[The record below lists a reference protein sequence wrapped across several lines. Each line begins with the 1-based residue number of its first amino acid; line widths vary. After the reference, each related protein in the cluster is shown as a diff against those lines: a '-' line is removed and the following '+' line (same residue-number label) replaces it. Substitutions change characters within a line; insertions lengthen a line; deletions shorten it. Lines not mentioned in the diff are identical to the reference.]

1 MIELR
6 QIRKSYVTKY
16 ETLPVLKGLD
26 LSIEN
31 GEMVSIMGASGSGK
45 STLLNIMGLLDRFDE
60 GEYLVDGQSVKG
72 LYDDELA
79 NLRNRKFGF
88 VFQSANLIP
97 QMDLLDNVILPLT
110 YRKMSEKEMREKG
123 MALLERFG
131 LADWRRHYPN
141 ELSGGQKQRVAI
153 ARAIITEPEIILAD
167 EPTGQL
173 DSVSTAAVMDILCG
187 INRELG
193 ATLVVVTHEK
203 SVAEVAGRIISI
215 KDGEIWSDESTKLYP
230 YGYPFCFASE
240 RVFNTAK
247 RSAAEASHAERG
259 PAQLPK
265 ACANPGANMF
275 PNAAKT
281 GLNTSSQR

>member
-97 QMDLLDNVILPLT
+97 QMDLLDNVILPLA
-110 YRKMSEKEMREKG
+110 YRKMAEKEMREKG

-215 KDGEIWSDESTKLYP
+215 KDGEIWSDES
-230 YGYPFCFASE
+230 
-240 RVFNTAK
+240 
-247 RSAAEASHAERG
+247 
-259 PAQLPK
+259 
-265 ACANPGANMF
+265 
-275 PNAAKT
+275 
-281 GLNTSSQR
+281 

>member
-60 GEYLVDGQSVKG
+60 GEYFVDGQSVKG

-215 KDGEIWSDESTKLYP
+215 KDGEICSDES
-230 YGYPFCFASE
+230 
-240 RVFNTAK
+240 
-247 RSAAEASHAERG
+247 
-259 PAQLPK
+259 
-265 ACANPGANMF
+265 
-275 PNAAKT
+275 
-281 GLNTSSQR
+281 

>member
-110 YRKMSEKEMREKG
+110 YRKMAEKEMREKG

-131 LADWRRHYPN
+131 LEDWRRHYPN

-215 KDGEIWSDESTKLYP
+215 KDGEIWSDES
-230 YGYPFCFASE
+230 
-240 RVFNTAK
+240 
-247 RSAAEASHAERG
+247 
-259 PAQLPK
+259 
-265 ACANPGANMF
+265 
-275 PNAAKT
+275 
-281 GLNTSSQR
+281 

>member
-16 ETLPVLKGLD
+16 ETLSVLKGID
-26 LSIEN
+26 LCIEQ

-45 STLLNIMGLLDRFDE
+45 STLLNILGLLDRFDE

-72 LYDDELA
+72 LNDDELA
-79 NLRNRKFGF
+79 YLRNRKFGF

-110 YRKMSEKEMREKG
+110 YRNMPEKEMRERG
-123 MALLERFG
+123 MVLLERFS

-153 ARAIITEPEIILAD
+153 ARAIITDPEIILAD

-173 DSVSTAAVMDILCG
+173 DSVSTAVVMDILTG
-187 INRELG
+187 INRETG
-193 ATLVVVTHEK
+193 ATLILVTHEQG
-203 SVAEVAGRIISI
+203 VAERAHRIVYI
-215 KDGEIWSDESTKLYP
+215 KDGEICAEES
-230 YGYPFCFASE
+230 
-240 RVFNTAK
+240 
-247 RSAAEASHAERG
+247 
-259 PAQLPK
+259 
-265 ACANPGANMF
+265 
-275 PNAAKT
+275 
-281 GLNTSSQR
+281 

>member
-16 ETLPVLKGLD
+16 ETLSVLKGID
-26 LSIEN
+26 LCIEQ

-45 STLLNIMGLLDRFDE
+45 STLLNILGLLDRFDE

-72 LYDDELA
+72 LNDDELA
-79 NLRNRKFGF
+79 YLRNRKFGF

-110 YRKMSEKEMREKG
+110 YRNMPEKEMRERG
-123 MALLERFG
+123 MVLLERFS

-153 ARAIITEPEIILAD
+153 ARAIITDPEIILAD

-173 DSVSTAAVMDILCG
+173 DSVSTAVVMDILTG
-187 INRELG
+187 INRETG
-193 ATLVVVTHEK
+193 ATLILVTHEQG
-203 SVAEVAGRIISI
+203 VAERAYRIVHI
-215 KDGEIWSDESTKLYP
+215 KDGEICAEES
-230 YGYPFCFASE
+230 
-240 RVFNTAK
+240 
-247 RSAAEASHAERG
+247 
-259 PAQLPK
+259 
-265 ACANPGANMF
+265 
-275 PNAAKT
+275 
-281 GLNTSSQR
+281 

>member
-110 YRKMSEKEMREKG
+110 YRKMADKEMREKG

-215 KDGEIWSDESTKLYP
+215 KDGEIWSDES
-230 YGYPFCFASE
+230 
-240 RVFNTAK
+240 
-247 RSAAEASHAERG
+247 
-259 PAQLPK
+259 
-265 ACANPGANMF
+265 
-275 PNAAKT
+275 
-281 GLNTSSQR
+281 

>member
-26 LSIEN
+26 MCIGQ

-45 STLLNIMGLLDRFDE
+45 STLLNILGLLDRFDE

-72 LYDDELA
+72 LNDDELA
-79 NLRNRKFGF
+79 YLRNRKFGF
-88 VFQSANLIP
+88 VFQSANLIS

-110 YRKMSEKEMREKG
+110 YRDMPEKEMRERG
-123 MALLERFG
+123 MVLLERFG

-153 ARAIITEPEIILAD
+153 VRAIITDPEIILAD

-173 DSVSTAAVMDILCG
+173 DSVSTAAVMDILTG
-187 INRELG
+187 INRETG
-193 ATLVVVTHEK
+193 ATLILVTHEQG
-203 SVAEVAGRIISI
+203 VAERAHRIVHI
-215 KDGEIWSDESTKLYP
+215 KDGEICAEES
-230 YGYPFCFASE
+230 
-240 RVFNTAK
+240 
-247 RSAAEASHAERG
+247 
-259 PAQLPK
+259 
-265 ACANPGANMF
+265 
-275 PNAAKT
+275 
-281 GLNTSSQR
+281 

>member
-110 YRKMSEKEMREKG
+110 YRKMAEKEMREKG

-131 LADWRRHYPN
+131 LEDWRRHYPN

-153 ARAIITEPEIILAD
+153 ARAIITEPEIILVD

-215 KDGEIWSDESTKLYP
+215 KDGEIWSDES
-230 YGYPFCFASE
+230 
-240 RVFNTAK
+240 
-247 RSAAEASHAERG
+247 
-259 PAQLPK
+259 
-265 ACANPGANMF
+265 
-275 PNAAKT
+275 
-281 GLNTSSQR
+281 

>member
-97 QMDLLDNVILPLT
+97 QMDLLDNVVLPLT
-110 YRKMSEKEMREKG
+110 YRKMCEKEMREKG
-123 MALLERFG
+123 MALLEQFG

-203 SVAEVAGRIISI
+203 SVAEVAGRMISI
-215 KDGEIWSDESTKLYP
+215 KDGEIWSDES
-230 YGYPFCFASE
+230 
-240 RVFNTAK
+240 
-247 RSAAEASHAERG
+247 
-259 PAQLPK
+259 
-265 ACANPGANMF
+265 
-275 PNAAKT
+275 
-281 GLNTSSQR
+281 